1 MQVSHKNQK
10 MPYQTPKLE
19 VLGVFKTLIAG
30 SVIHVPIQLDLPST
44 GKNQ

>member
-1 MQVSHKNQK
+1 MQISHKNQK
-10 MPYQTPKLE
+10 IGYQTPKLE
-19 VLGVFKTLIAG
+19 VLGVFMALIAG